1 MPKKKKKAP
10 EQQAAGA
17 PGIHK
22 LEYKG
27 LVIAQSTSNHHIIIG
42 KNGKR
47 VYYAQADRPLT
58 DDELRKQADDY
69 LVFAERMCLPR

>member
-1 MPKKKKKAP
+1 MPKKKKKTP

-17 PGIHK
+17 PGIRK

-27 LVIAQSTSNHHIIIG
+27 LVIAQSTSNHHIMIG

-47 VYYAQADRPLT
+47 VFHAQVDRPLT
-58 DDELRKQADDY
+58 DDELRKEVDDY
-69 LVFAERMCLPR
+69 LVLAERMGLSR